1 MRLHDHSE
9 TVEHTHRQHAPAFG
23 GFALYRGD
31 TGAATSVLDTRCA
44 ATTERKET
52 EAVASASTAGLDML
66 AARVDGVVVVAEEE
80 REEGDPAC
88 TVARWRIFSRCR
100 SCARNSLLSIIFSS
114 RRTLQTN
121 DATRRL
127 WAELRGVR
135 RQSGDP
141 ERQAAEDSGRR
152 KEPQHPH
159 HPSHHTT
166 HSQHSGA

>member
-1 MRLHDHSE
+1 VRLHDHSE

-66 AARVDGVVVVAEEE
+66 AARVDGVVAVAEEE

-114 RRTLQTN
+114 RRTL
-121 DATRRL
+121 
-127 WAELRGVR
+127 
-135 RQSGDP
+135 
-141 ERQAAEDSGRR
+141 
-152 KEPQHPH
+152 
-159 HPSHHTT
+159 
-166 HSQHSGA
+166 